1 MNKFVKFCHKQK
13 PKVTAAAFK
22 KGSFGEYLWNH
33 PEEVEAFLEK
43 IGVDLENLD
52 RIIEQGGGVVPFK
65 NAKNYSHQNPS

>member
-1 MNKFVKFCHKQK
+1 MNKSMKPCHKQDG
-13 PKVTAAAFK
+13 KVTASAFK

-43 IGVDLENLD
+43 IGVDLEVLD

-65 NAKNYSHQNPS
+65 NAKNYSRQSSS